1 MVDYDEYIDSA
12 VHVLNMAQVDLM
24 EVTEMDRGKALDL
37 EVALTE
43 TANRQD
49 SDGFFNLLDRWR
61 AILIKHEGL
70 EQFFQ
75 KKAA

>member
-1 MVDYDEYIDSA
+1 MVNYGEYIDSA
-12 VHVLNMAQVDLM
+12 IHVLNIAQVDLM
-24 EVTEMDRGKALDL
+24 EVPEMDRGKALDL
-37 EVALTE
+37 EAALTE
-43 TANRQD
+43 TADRQD

-61 AILIKHEGL
+61 ATLIKHEGL

>member
-1 MVDYDEYIDSA
+1 MVNYDEYIDSA
-12 VHVLNMAQVDLM
+12 IHVLNMAQVDL
-24 EVTEMDRGKALDL
+24 TELPQTDREKALDL
-37 EVALTE
+37 ELLLTE

-49 SDGFFNLLDRWR
+49 IDGFLNILDRWR
-61 AILIKHEGL
+61 ALLIKHEGL